1 MKQHYRIRGK
11 EDNMMNKGRKGV
23 LILMLSC
30 TVALGGCGQIAEDEP
45 IVMVDHTPDEITY
58 NLEEITKGDVVRSI
72 TVNCTY
78 AQTKQQE
85 VAFTTGGRIVDRVH
99 VKAGDYV
106 KRGDLLVELKAGDM
120 EDQIATLE
128 YQIKRNTMLLGYL
141 DKAEEFDLQTS
152 EMDFIY
158 YTDMNNVDK
167 NKKKERDE
175 AIAQEYTYKR
185 EDYQD
190 SIDFDT
196 RKLEQL
202 KADLASCKV
211 YANLSGKVL
220 SVKKDL
226 EGSTAKRG
234 DVLMTIVDDANGLFQ
249 VEDAQMASYFAA
261 DVPVSMSIVY
271 GNAKGDY
278 ELIPYQMN
286 TWKDVLYFTVLTGP
300 ENAEIEVGTSGTIKL
315 SAEEKKNVLRIPV
328 SALYEA
334 DGSYYTYVL
343 NDENLRETRFIQVG
357 LIGDEYAEVTG
368 GIENGTKVVRK

>member
-1 MKQHYRIRGK
+1 
-11 EDNMMNKGRKGV
+11 MMNKGRKGV